1 MKRVTIF
8 LFIMGLLAGCHRVES
23 PSLVLPGE
31 VVEVSASFV
40 VASDGD
46 TKGVNDPES
55 ISSPADVI
63 KNLWIVQYNGTDD
76 DAKVLGE
83 PTYIR
88 DFSTFDGSVNLVATA
103 GKSSIYFVANTFE
116 SEGEFPVYKGST
128 IADLKRYKRQIRT
141 EMDLFSAGD
150 SDDFHLIFNGY
161 QEFDKIDGE
170 TVINGELKRNLAKLN
185 IDVVN
190 QASAGDGLKIRAVQL
205 MSVPS
210 VSYYVTS
217 VPEVVA
223 PFPSTK
229 DFTKLN
235 YAEVPWNEGEDQMN
249 IVSYVPV
256 NMRGKDL
263 KSDSESLKNKYAPDG
278 STYLLVSATYQDD
291 GRDYP
296 ITYTFYLGENMTN
309 DYNLAPNNSYH
320 YTFVI
325 KSKGDADSDYRISDW
340 GVVDFTDEDKYPLSN
355 CYILN
360 PMPSGTDMRSFRI
373 PIKRAIE
380 FWGDGSSEPKYE
392 NDVDYSFRNNAEWRC
407 YILASDFVIDP
418 SKFRIVKDHGKSG
431 DDPYFEVTVAPGVR
445 GNVIVGV
452 GHTKDATRSISWSWH
467 LWITDYDPS
476 SALQLGEGEW
486 GIYPVTNGSVHRYK
500 GTFWNSNTS
509 AYIMDRNLGSFSPEV
524 YPVDNFGLVYYQYG
538 RKDPFFQKNL
548 YKYPEGATLKF
559 ATVDYSEA
567 NEVSG
572 NGMAYSVNNPLSI
585 IKGGAESGETYTWLK
600 SGDKYSPLPFKSSI
614 MWHDPYADADSKSI
628 FDPCPPGYRVP
639 PRNVWSDFVA
649 QGSVGNESITSRN
662 NKPTTNAFTS
672 NGNYLLKPEDY
683 TRGFRPFD
691 ELKGLQYWPWSDAN
705 PDIPQQVVYIPAS
718 GYLHQTSGAI
728 SNHGNSSS
736 EKWSFLWAETASSQY
751 SGYGYTA
758 QPNHL
763 SASNTTHRSRGLPVR
778 CVTDNRQ

>member
-1 MKRVTIF
+1 MKRVVIF
-8 LFIMGLLAGCHRVES
+8 LFIMCLLAGCHRVES

-31 VVEVSASFV
+31 VVKVSASFV

-55 ISSPADVI
+55 ITSPANVI
-63 KNLWIVQYNGTDD
+63 KNLWIVQYNGTSD

-83 PTYIR
+83 PTYIG
-88 DFSTFDGSVNLVATA
+88 DFSSFDGSVNLVATK
-103 GKSSIYFVANTFE
+103 GRSSVYFVANTFE
-116 SEGEFPVYKGST
+116 PEGEFPVYSGST
-128 IADLKRYKRQIRT
+128 LGDLKRYKRQIRSET
-141 EMDLFSAGD
+141 DIFGAED
-150 SDDFHLIFNGY
+150 SDDFHIMFNGY

-185 IDVVN
+185 IKIVN
-190 QASAGDGLKIRAVQL
+190 NASVGDGLKIRAVQL

-210 VSYYVTS
+210 ISYYVTS

-235 YAEVPWNEGEDQMN
+235 YTEVPWSDGASEMEM
-249 IVSYVPV
+249 VSYVPV
-256 NMRGKDL
+256 NMRGVDL
-263 KSDSESLKNKYAPDG
+263 TSSSESLKNRYAPDG

-296 ITYTFYLGENMTN
+296 ITYTFFLGENMTN
-309 DYNLAPNNSYH
+309 DYNLAPNKSYH
-320 YTFVI
+320 YTFAI
-325 KSKGDADSDYRISDW
+325 NGKGDADSDHRISDW

-373 PIKRAIE
+373 PIKRVVD
-380 FWGDGSSEPKYE
+380 FWGDGSSEPDYE
-392 NDVDYSFRNNAEWRC
+392 NDYDYSLRNNAEWQC
-407 YILASDFVIDP
+407 YILASDFAIDP
-418 SKFRIVKDHGKSG
+418 SKFQLVKYKGKSA
-431 DDPYFEVTVAPGVR
+431 DDPYFEVAVAPGVK

-486 GIYPVTNGSVHRYK
+486 GTYPVINGSVHRYK
-500 GTFWNSNTS
+500 GTFWNNNTS

-524 YPVDNFGLVYYQYG
+524 YPIDNFGLLYYQYG
-538 RKDPFFQKNL
+538 RKDPFFQKGL
-548 YKYPEGATLKF
+548 YKYPEGATLKY
-559 ATVDYSEA
+559 AVVDYSDA
-567 NEVSG
+567 NATG
-572 NGMAYSVNNPLSI
+572 NGMAYSVNNPLSF
-585 IKGGAESGETYTWLK
+585 IKGGAESGTTYTWLK
-600 SGDKYSPLPFKSSI
+600 SGNQYAPDTFNASI
-614 MWHDPYADADSKSI
+614 LWNDPYADADSKSI

-639 PRNVWSDFVA
+639 PNNIWSDFLA
-649 QGSVGNESITSRN
+649 QGSVGDESITGRN
-662 NKPTTNAFTS
+662 AKPTTNAFT
-672 NGNYLLKPEDY
+672 GNKNYVLKPEDY

-691 ELKGLQYWPWSDAN
+691 EVKGLQYWPWSDEN
-705 PDIPQQVVYIPAS
+705 PNVPTQLVYIPAS
-718 GYLHQTSGAI
+718 GYMRQDNGDINDA
-728 SNHGNSSS
+728 GNGTS
-736 EKWSFLWAETASSQY
+736 EKWSFLWAETAQTHY
-751 SGYGYTA
+751 YGYGYTA

-763 SASNTTHRSRGLPVR
+763 APSNATHKSRGLPVR
-778 CVTDNRQ
+778 CMTDNRKK